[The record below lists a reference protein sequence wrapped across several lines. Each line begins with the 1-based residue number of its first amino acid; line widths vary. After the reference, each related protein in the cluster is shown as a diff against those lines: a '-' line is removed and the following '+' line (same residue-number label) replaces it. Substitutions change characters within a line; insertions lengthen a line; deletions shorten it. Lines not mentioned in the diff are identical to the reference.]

1 MHKTARILG
10 LSIAAVLTLAAVIG
24 LLLIFAEASQTYA
37 EIRGPIAQ
45 AALSAA
51 TARKDSPRVLATVP
65 LSPGIGI
72 GPVAIG
78 VNPAT
83 GYGYVA
89 NPAND
94 DVTIISGTHHIA
106 THPAGENPTD
116 VGVDPDSGYVYI
128 MNFES
133 DDVTVIQNTS
143 VITTLAVGREPRAM
157 DLDPAT
163 GYVYVANTQGRSIS
177 IIGVP
182 ALWRSTYLP
191 AVLRRAGRIELAT
204 R

>member
-1 MHKTARILG
+1 
-10 LSIAAVLTLAAVIG
+10 
-24 LLLIFAEASQTYA
+24 
-37 EIRGPIAQ
+37 
-45 AALSAA
+45 
-51 TARKDSPRVLATVP
+51 
-65 LSPGIGI
+65 
-72 GPVAIG
+72 
-78 VNPAT
+78 
-83 GYGYVA
+83 
-89 NPAND
+89 
-94 DVTIISGTHHIA
+94 
-106 THPAGENPTD
+106 

-191 AVLRRAGRIELAT
+191 VVLRRAGRIELAT